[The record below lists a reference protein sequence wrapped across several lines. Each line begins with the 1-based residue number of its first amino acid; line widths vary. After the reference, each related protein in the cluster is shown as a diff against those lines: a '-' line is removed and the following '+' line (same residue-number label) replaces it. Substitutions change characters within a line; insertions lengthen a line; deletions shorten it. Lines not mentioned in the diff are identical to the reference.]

1 MARYII
7 GLFFAFLFAVFF
19 ISHPPAFSK
28 PVSRCTDNGVLIE
41 YVSQRFPNQRTVH
54 LVGDNAADFMVYY
67 NAVPPVSELVATEVL
82 IVFHSRFKV
91 ARIAF
96 FRRGCVIVMATVPIP
111 AMELLLRKTIGTSV

>member
-1 MARYII
+1 MIKNLI

-28 PVSRCTDNGVLIE
+28 PTSGCVDNGVLIK
-41 YVSQRFPNQRTVH
+41 YVTERFPDQRTVH
-54 LVGDNAADFMVYY
+54 LVGDNATEFMVYY

-82 IVFHSRFKV
+82 IVFHSTFKV

-111 AMELLLRKTIGTSV
+111 AMELLLRKTIGQSV